1 MKPLLAVGLL
11 ILAFAAVF
19 LLFVMSLAPWG
30 VIDFGPPSGNFTG
43 TTTFTTSYGYV
54 CVASHV
60 PGVENYA
67 ASSTITVPG
76 IGIHC
81 SPELY
86 GALQVPVGP
95 EVFVVWLVALAAASC
110 ALAFYLHRKA
120 RQSSGNNLDEGPQSR
135 FLSWRRLSGRS
146 T

>member
-30 VIDFGPPSGNFTG
+30 VIDFGPPSGNLTG

-60 PGVENYA
+60 PGAENYA
-67 ASSTITVPG
+67 ASSTTTVPG
-76 IGIHC
+76 VGIHC

-110 ALAFYLHRKA
+110 ALALYFSRKTQQRA
-120 RQSSGNNLDEGPQSR
+120 PKSGGDG
-135 FLSWRRLSGRS
+135 
-146 T
+146 